1 VNRES
6 RQWQQLTVSLGT
18 SDFTTA
24 YVTSGTDAAAEFGYQ
39 TKTRAMVETAG
50 ARIGLA
56 VTDLVLDGS
65 GAYRA
70 VMTLHVDNRTEPY
83 LEIELPENAAIW
95 TAHVDD
101 LPVKPARA
109 LGSAGDR
116 LLRVPLIKTAEGELD
131 FKVVLK
137 YAGKLDRLAPLRS
150 VRFPVLQTKNIA
162 IELSQVK
169 LYLPE
174 THQWVDFAGTAA
186 RVDDE
191 EGLQAG
197 IVGYETRQ
205 VEKLTEIMRGSNEFS
220 KSRAIAN
227 FRILEGKLQGLQ
239 QRARGGRQAVN
250 EELRQ
255 NLESNAQVLQAA
267 TEEIEQQRG
276 KQQVVPDNR
285 SRMNMFYQQ
294 QRNENPGN
302 SATRLGYNFGLRSQ
316 APESGKPAEVQSLQ
330 RFDENWFDG
339 KGAEGRKELKDEAA
353 AQDQQPPKKSK
364 KRIGSSWF
372 QRGQQELA
380 APEAQNAAQKVFS
393 QSGQSGQVA
402 QQQMPQQ
409 RAGGK
414 TLDTQEDL
422 NRAYADKLG
431 RQVTAGE
438 SVVPAQP
445 AGEVQMA
452 LEGANTPAEAAF
464 DAEVGR
470 AGLSSLDFDLP
481 TRGAVHY
488 FTTPRGDVVIT
499 ARPVDR
505 RIVERLVNLGWLAG
519 IAVGL
524 LVILAV
530 SRRVARSGRG
540 LVVGAVVFWCVG
552 LLSILFTALPVYGLV
567 LIAGGVLLIVE
578 SRRRRS
584 AAAPA

>member
-1 VNRES
+1 VRVTYREIQETILLDFRVLGAGVRSVAFRLPARLKDARIVAPMIRQKSVVEVPDGDAVRVTLELQDAVTGQYRVVVEQDRSLAPARQLAPLPWVETGSTTNRYVTLENAGRDEVIVDGTPGMEPVNRES

-101 LPVKPARA
+101 LPVKPARSI
-109 LGSAGDR
+109 GSAGDR

-227 FRILEGKLQGLQ
+227 FKILEGKLLGLQ

-250 EELRQ
+250 EELRL

-294 QRNENPGN
+294 QKNENPGN
-302 SATRLGYNFGLRSQ
+302 SATRLGYNFDLPSQ
-316 APESGKPAEVQSLQ
+316 VPESGKPAEAQSLQ
-330 RFDENWFDG
+330 RFDEKWFDA
-339 KGAEGRKELKDEAA
+339 KGAEGRK
-353 AQDQQPPKKSK
+353 
-364 KRIGSSWF
+364 
-372 QRGQQELA
+372 
-380 APEAQNAAQKVFS
+380 
-393 QSGQSGQVA
+393 
-402 QQQMPQQ
+402 
-409 RAGGK
+409 
-414 TLDTQEDL
+414 
-422 NRAYADKLG
+422 
-431 RQVTAGE
+431 
-438 SVVPAQP
+438 
-445 AGEVQMA
+445 
-452 LEGANTPAEAAF
+452 
-464 DAEVGR
+464 
-470 AGLSSLDFDLP
+470 
-481 TRGAVHY
+481 
-488 FTTPRGDVVIT
+488 
-499 ARPVDR
+499 
-505 RIVERLVNLGWLAG
+505 
-519 IAVGL
+519 
-524 LVILAV
+524 
-530 SRRVARSGRG
+530 
-540 LVVGAVVFWCVG
+540 
-552 LLSILFTALPVYGLV
+552 
-567 LIAGGVLLIVE
+567 
-578 SRRRRS
+578 
-584 AAAPA
+584 